1 MRQLLLLFFI
11 PFSLCAQQ
19 PAAKGLILRG
29 IVKGLNEGEIVR
41 LVDVNNTKDM
51 DLAKKFFETYKWG
64 PTGCPFVL
72 EVPWENVPDMLKDKI
87 TKYHLNIKG

>member
-1 MRQLLLLFFI
+1 MNTNLMMDRI
-11 PFSLCAQQ
+11 
-19 PAAKGLILRG
+19 LIRH
-29 IVKGLNEGEIVR
+29 R
-41 LVDVNNTKDM
+41 FDVNNTKDM
-51 DLAKKFFETYKWG
+51 DLAKKFFEIYKWG